1 MIAFADARVSSLLD
15 TELISVSKTPD
26 LRLSTSIFD
35 MVLLSA
41 SIDLFVSVSVVV
53 LPRIV
58 SVVAGRVRVTL
69 PENAE
74 WAGACNLA

>member
-1 MIAFADARVSSLLD
+1 MQEVSSLLD

-26 LRLSTSIFD
+26 LRLSTSIFE
-35 MVLLSA
+35 VLLSA

-58 SVVAGRVRVTL
+58 SVVARKS
-69 PENAE
+69 
-74 WAGACNLA
+74 